1 MPRVLTGPAGW
12 RWFLSMFFLL
22 LAALALDS
30 ILDQPELQ
38 HAHVG
43 VIVLDLNRD
52 SVVYARNC
60 QKAMVPA
67 SNMKI
72 ITSATAL
79 SFLGPDFRYKT
90 RLALD
95 GPVRGGVLL
104 GDLYVLGGGDPGF
117 TLEDVEHFVGALRE
131 KGVRDIKGDII
142 LVDDYFTDERLP
154 VGWAWHYLDARYA
167 AEISALSLNRNVVR
181 VRMEAT
187 VPGEAARVTIRPE
200 TGYVRL
206 VNRMVTRPG
215 SDSIVIYRQTDAN
228 VIHVAGA
235 IGNGRARGID
245 VAVKD
250 PTMFFGAYLRERLQ
264 VAGIRVEGGCR
275 KESTEARPPDRTY
288 EALDSVVSMPLL
300 AIIKEL
306 NTESVNLYGEA
317 LIKTL
322 GAHFRQDGSFRAGA
336 SVAKEFMRRCGVDT
350 TLVVL
355 HDGSGLSRQN
365 LVSPYALALVL
376 RGMYHADLFG
386 TFHELLPGPGE
397 GTMQSRLNGLK
408 GALRAKTGT
417 MDAAS
422 CLSGYLHVNG
432 RYYCFSMMFNNFT
445 CPRRRIEAIQER
457 ILEMLK
463 EDLERE
469 A

>member
-1 MPRVLTGPAGW
+1 ML
-12 RWFLSMFFLL
+12 FLL
-22 LAALALDS
+22 LAALTIDS

-90 RLALD
+90 RLAID
-95 GPVRGGVLL
+95 GPVRGGALF

-117 TLEDVEHFVGALRE
+117 TLEDVEHFVGAIRE
-131 KGVRDIKGDII
+131 NRIRDIKGDIV

-200 TGYVRL
+200 TGYVRVL
-206 VNRMVTRPG
+206 NRMVTRPG

-250 PTMFFGAYLRERLQ
+250 PTMYFGTYLKERLQ
-264 VAGIRVEGGCR
+264 ASGIRVEGGCR
-275 KESTEARPPDRTY
+275 KDSAAARPDRTY
-288 EALDSVVSMPLL
+288 EMLDSVVSMPLL

-322 GAHFRQDGSFRAGA
+322 GAHFRQDGSFRTGA
-336 SVAKEFMRRCGVDT
+336 SIAKEFMRRCGIDT
-350 TLVVL
+350 ALVVL

-365 LVSPYALALVL
+365 LVSPYAMALVL
-376 RGMYHADLFG
+376 RGMYDSDMFQ

-408 GALRAKTGT
+408 GVLRAKTGT
-417 MDAAS
+417 LDAVS
-422 CLSGYLHVNG
+422 CLSGYLNING

-445 CPRRRIEAIQER
+445 CPRKKIESLQDG
-457 ILEMLK
+457 ILKILQAQ
-463 EDLERE
+463 LEKG